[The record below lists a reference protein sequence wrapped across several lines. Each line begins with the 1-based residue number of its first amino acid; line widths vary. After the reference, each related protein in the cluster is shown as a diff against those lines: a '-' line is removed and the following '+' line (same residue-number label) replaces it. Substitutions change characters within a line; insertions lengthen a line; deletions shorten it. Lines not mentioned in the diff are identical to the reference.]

1 MRWWQELKYL
11 ARRIDRRRAE
21 KELDEEIRAHL
32 EFEIE
37 ENVAAGMS
45 REEARYAALRAFGN
59 VALSQE
65 DSRSVWGFRTIEMLW
80 QDLRYGLRML
90 ARNRGFTVVAV
101 IALAVGIGANSAI
114 FSVVNTVLLR
124 PLPYTDPDRLV
135 MVWEEGTPDGF
146 PINSASA
153 ANYIDWRD
161 QNQVFTDAAVIGRV
175 TFNLT
180 GAGEPERLDGRRV
193 SANLFPLLGVQPHV
207 GRTFSAEEDGPG
219 ANRVVMLSHALWQRR
234 FGAQPDIVGKHLTL
248 SGETYEVVGVM
259 PPQFQFPSRND
270 QLWVPIAFTP
280 QQAANRGNNSFEV
293 LARLKPGV
301 TREQAE
307 AEMDAIAARLQQ
319 QYPDVVK
326 SKGCVVIPLHEQ
338 LVGDIKPAL
347 LILLGAVGFVL
358 LVACANV
365 ANLLLARAAAR
376 HKEIALRLALGARR
390 GRIVRQLMTESLLL
404 SAMGGVVGLLLAIAG
419 VSLLKTFIPDNTS
432 QVTAV
437 NVDANV
443 LAFTLGVSL
452 LTGLIFGLA
461 PALQASRFNLNEALK
476 EGGRD
481 SSAGGHGS
489 HIRSLLVIAEVAVS
503 LVLLIGAGLLI
514 HSFVRLR
521 SVDPGFRTDNLLTMR
536 IALPKLKY
544 PDHATRTAFHDEL
557 LRRVT
562 AVPGVRSAAVTN
574 WIPLTLQGDTFGVT
588 VEGRPDPGAQNMPD
602 VVTRVVSFDYLN
614 TMGIQLLRGRP
625 FDHQQDKVDSP
636 PVAIISETT
645 ARRLWPDEDPLGKR
659 LKAGGADSDEP
670 WIAVIGVAEDV
681 RQFQLTAEPRLQM
694 YLPSVQPA
702 FFVPGHLVVRTDI
715 DPMSLAGAV
724 RQAVWE
730 IDKDQPVSDVRSMDE
745 IFAES
750 IAHQRFSMLMLGVF
764 AAVAMLLGTVGIYGV
779 VSYTVAQR
787 THEIGVRMALGAG
800 TGNVLSLIVGH
811 ALKLTLI
818 GVLVGLPVAFVL
830 SRLTESLL
838 FGVTPTDPA
847 TFVAIPLM
855 LIAAAAL
862 ASYLPARRATRID
875 PVIALRYE

>member
-11 ARRIDRRRAE
+11 ARRIDRRRADQ
-21 KELDEEIRAHL
+21 ELDEEIRTHL

-124 PLPYTDPDRLV
+124 PLPYKDPDRLV
-135 MVWEEGTPDGF
+135 MVWEEGTPEGF

-161 QNQVFTDAAVIGRV
+161 QNQVFTDVAVIGRV

-180 GAGEPERLDGRRV
+180 GTGEPERLDGRRV
-193 SANLFPLLGVQPHV
+193 SANLFPLLGVQPKL
-207 GRTFSAEEDGPG
+207 GRMFSAEEDGPG
-219 ANRVVMLSHALWQRR
+219 ANRVVMLSDALWQRR
-234 FGAQPDIVGKHLTL
+234 FGGRPDIIGKHLTL
-248 SGETYEVVGVM
+248 SGETYEVAGVM
-259 PPQFQFPSRND
+259 PPQFQFPSHDD
-270 QLWVPIAFTP
+270 QLWVPIAFAP
-280 QQAANRGNNSFEV
+280 QQAANRGNNSYEV

-326 SKGCVVIPLHEQ
+326 SKGSVIIPLHEQ
-338 LVGDIKPAL
+338 VVGDIKPAL

-376 HKEIALRLALGARR
+376 HKEIALRLALGAKR

-404 SAMGGVVGLLLAIAG
+404 SAMGGVVGLLLAVVG
-419 VSLLKTFIPDNTS
+419 VNLLKAFIPDDIS

-481 SSAGGHGS
+481 SSAGRHGN
-489 HIRSLLVIAEVAVS
+489 HIRSLLVVGEVAVS

-536 IALPKLKY
+536 IALPRLKY
-544 PDHATRTAFHDEL
+544 PDHAKRTAFFDEL
-557 LRRVT
+557 LSRVT
-562 AVPGVRSAAVTN
+562 AVPGVRSAAVAN
-574 WIPLTLQGDTFGVT
+574 WIPLTLQGDTFGIS
-588 VEGRPDPGAQNMPD
+588 VEGRPDPGAQEMPD
-602 VVTRVVSFDYLN
+602 VVTRVVSFEYLN
-614 TMGIQLLRGRP
+614 TMGIELLRGRP
-625 FDHQQDKVDSP
+625 FNAQQDRTDSA
-636 PVAIISETT
+636 PVAIISETM

-659 LKAGGADSDEP
+659 LRPGGADSDEP
-670 WIAVIGVAEDV
+670 WITVIGVAKDV
-681 RQFQLTAEPRLQM
+681 RQFDLTAEPRLQM
-694 YLPSVQPA
+694 YLPSVQPS
-702 FFVPGHLVVRTDI
+702 FFVPGHLVVRTEI
-715 DPMSLAGAV
+715 DPMSVAGAV

-730 IDKDQPVSDVRSMDE
+730 IDKDQPVSDMRSMEE

-750 IAHQRFSMLMLGVF
+750 IAHQRFSMLMLGAF
-764 AAVAMLLGTVGIYGV
+764 AAVAMILGTVGIYGV

-800 TGNVLSLIVGH
+800 TGSVLSLIVGH

-818 GVLVGLPVAFVL
+818 GVVVGLPAAFVL

-847 TFVAIPLM
+847 TFVAIPLV
-855 LIAAAAL
+855 LIAAATV
-862 ASYLPARRATRID
+862 ASYLPARRATRIN